1 MVWWEYFQCIKA
13 INSRSGACYQKE
25 TVYHGINTIKQVV
38 KPGAPRLPEDGLPL
52 LEGLMPTTPSAPT
65 VVESEIVMYSSID
78 WGWFDTQHRP
88 VVDMRTNQ
96 TEKKEGQVP
105 LDEIVRTVLHDF
117 PTPPPVQPMGPLN
130 DTEQPAAQPER
141 TA

>member
-1 MVWWEYFQCIKA
+1 M
-13 INSRSGACYQKE
+13 
-25 TVYHGINTIKQVV
+25 

-52 LEGLMPTTPSAPT
+52 LEGLMPTTPSAPM
-65 VVESEIVMYSSID
+65 VVEPENFTNSSID
-78 WGWFDTQHRP
+78 WGWFDTQQRP

-105 LDEIVRTVLHDF
+105 LDEIVLHDF

-130 DTEQPAAQPER
+130 DTEQPAVQPYW